1 MDKFSQKTRSFIY
14 PENYHFN
21 TDQAG
26 QMEIIAVS
34 CFTTLDESEKKIHYK
49 EKRAVKVPAQS
60 GFTIKGSVGI
70 CEHVCSSLN

>member
-34 CFTTLDESEKKIHYK
+34 YFTTLDESEKTIHYK
-49 EKRAVKVPAQS
+49 EKQLFKVPAQS

-70 CEHVCSSLN
+70 CENVCSSLN

>member
-21 TDQAG
+21 NDQAR

-34 CFTTLDESEKKIHYK
+34 CSESLGESEEGIPLK
-49 EKRAVKVPAQS
+49 EKIALEVPAKS
-60 GFTIKGSVGI
+60 CFT
-70 CEHVCSSLN
+70 L

>member
-1 MDKFSQKTRSFIY
+1 MNKFPQKTRSFIY

-34 CFTTLDESEKKIHYK
+34 CFTPLDESERTFHHN
-49 EKRAVKVPAQS
+49 EKQPL
-60 GFTIKGSVGI
+60 KGSVGI